1 MKIFDYGIRR
11 TDARTHGWTTLVV
24 KSLSRLKREGER
36 ERENNFQFKSQHFI
50 QASKKGPYLW
60 IPLGA
65 SGPDVGR
72 TIYVHRIVAHYY
84 VFLRWISQYLY
95 MENASYF

>member
-1 MKIFDYGIRR
+1 MESDRP
-11 TDARTHGWTTLVV
+11 THGRTTLVV

-50 QASKKGPYLW
+50 QGPYLW